1 MMNKNQIIPFVLLIV
16 CLFTSCK
23 WIERRRM
30 GNIVAQVGDK
40 VLYESEVSRFVPV
53 GTSPE
58 DSLRIVN
65 QYIYQWSTKQLLYK
79 RAVQN
84 SDYKDEFEAMVD
96 DYRRQLYVHEY
107 EQNILQRRQ
116 IDSITDATLM
126 EYFEAHHELF
136 RLKDNY
142 VKGMFVIMPRES
154 KDVNVLISL
163 LRNPTD
169 ENMPEI
175 ESYLYEKSLGYS
187 LFTDHWQAFS
197 ELKVHLPLKTTDD
210 SEWLRQNSFVTLE
223 DTTKTYVLRIVDRI
237 FTGDEMP
244 FEIAKPVVKD
254 VIENGQRISTLKAI
268 EQELY
273 NDGIRRGDIFLRD
286 TRSLEEQIAA
296 LPKPQEVKES
306 TPSQEVTKPVQ
317 ENVIIEQKNEQS
329 NSTPAAGNHQKNDS
343 ASAESNK
350 EETVAE
356 PTEQVAESEQKVE
369 PEPAPTPTPTPA
381 PAPAPQKEPEP
392 AKDEK
397 PQQQPTFDF
406 NVFD

>member
-1 MMNKNQIIPFVLLIV
+1 MRKNRLIPFVILLIV
-16 CLFTSCK
+16 CMLSSCK

-40 VLYESEVSRFVPV
+40 VLYESEVSRFVPL

-65 QYIYQWSTKQLLYK
+65 QYIYQWSTKQLLYI

-107 EQNILQRRQ
+107 EQNLLRRRQ
-116 IDSITDATLM
+116 VDSITDEALL

-136 RLKDNY
+136 RLRDNY
-142 VKGMFVIMPRES
+142 VKGMFVILPRES

-187 LFTDHWQAFS
+187 MFTDHWQAFS

-223 DTTKTYVLRIVDRI
+223 DTTKTYVLRIVDRVY
-237 FTGDEMP
+237 TGDEMP

-273 NDGIRRGDIFLRD
+273 SDGIRRGDIFLRD

-296 LPKPQEVKES
+296 LPKAKEVRETKPQQESSPAVQEKVIDKNQGGAAPQNSS
-306 TPSQEVTKPVQ
+306 TPSVTGKDTSAIDTDKP
-317 ENVIIEQKNEQS
+317 
-329 NSTPAAGNHQKNDS
+329 
-343 ASAESNK
+343 AE
-350 EETVAE
+350 EE
-356 PTEQVAESEQKVE
+356 PTPQPAVEPAPQPE
-369 PEPAPTPTPTPA
+369 PEPAPTP
-381 PAPAPQKEPEP
+381 QKEPEP
-392 AKDEK
+392 VKEDK
-397 PQQQPTFDF
+397 TQQQPTFDF